1 MALQSDNEMVDA
13 EGTDDR
19 RLVQRF
25 LDSHDEAAFR
35 ELYRAHA
42 AYVYRL
48 ALRLTA
54 GKESAAQDIVQDTW
68 MRAVPKLAQF
78 RWQSSLRT
86 WLCAVLV
93 NVHREELRRRA
104 RDAERAAQAQQRLSP
119 VGTTAPHESPDLE
132 RAITE
137 LPDGYR
143 EVLVLHDIEGY
154 THREIAALL
163 DVAEGTSKSQL
174 SRARRALRTK
184 LDSQGVN
191 IHAR

>member
-1 MALQSDNEMVDA
+1 MATSSSSLENASLDISAGHGCASVMAASPHSSTARGAPAQRPAMTTMALQSDNEMVDA

-86 WLCAVLV
+86 WLCAELV

-104 RDAERAAQAQQRLSP
+104 
-119 VGTTAPHESPDLE
+119 VGRRGGHVEEPALE
-132 RAITE
+132 GATGVE
-137 LPDGYR
+137 N
-143 EVLVLHDIEGY
+143 EVG
-154 THREIAALL
+154 
-163 DVAEGTSKSQL
+163 
-174 SRARRALRTK
+174 
-184 LDSQGVN
+184 
-191 IHAR
+191 